1 MSSPANTKKIIAMIL
16 RFIAR
21 LIVGKKAKNNPIKPL
36 DNGN

>member
-1 MSSPANTKKIIAMIL
+1 MSSPAATKKIIAMIL

-21 LIVGKKAKNNPIKPL
+21 LIIGKKSSNNPIKPL

>member
-1 MSSPANTKKIIAMIL
+1 MSNPAATKKIIAMVL

-21 LIVGKKAKNNPIKPL
+21 LLVGKKSKGNPIKPF